1 MFGFLTLLALAVLL
15 TAIGWMIFC
24 IVRHKGKNG
33 FYRPINILSI
43 GVMLT
48 GAVLYIAYYTL
59 LKNTSVESGVAVGF
73 LEGFFTVIHDVYQLF
88 SADSD
93 YTGVFGKIHE
103 ALGGVSGVLGS
114 SERFFF
120 ALYRFTYVLL
130 YAIAPIL
137 TLGVIVSVFKDFVA
151 KRVYHFHYFSD
162 VYIFSELNERSLALA
177 TDIVKGSA
185 AEREAEYQKGLAT
198 LNEDFDIRMA
208 RAIKDVEKEYY
219 AAKNA
224 EIEAAE
230 REGRAFDQTKVAL
243 PYTRK
248 VHRAYFAHH
257 AKRVKVIFLGVEEY
271 NDEETHLAE
280 QARQLGGIVFRS
292 GLLTTR
298 FGFHSKNSN
307 MTFFLIGENE
317 AENVDTAI
325 GLLAQ
330 YATRDNTQ
338 VYVFSDSPESELLLK
353 SAGDESRKKA
363 ERLELER
370 MSAKERAAL
379 EARKAAEAADEEAK
393 QAAQMAAIR
402 NDPENFALYVTEAPS
417 DYRSGALVRRVN
429 VIRSLIYHTLYHF
442 RFISDYDEERAAY
455 AAKVK
460 EERTAELE
468 STMKRFLEGCS
479 EEDQAAAMKKL
490 SQVQKEEFLNLRR
503 RWDAEDSAYRQKIE
517 EENGK
522 IRNIFER
529 AATSPEGD
537 KVISAVVIGMGLHG
551 TEMLKALAWYGQ
563 MEGYRLYVNAFDR
576 DKGAKSRFIAKCPEL
591 MSPKYNGPQAEGQED
606 CYRIDIH
613 AVDIDSQEFIDILET
628 LPQITYVA
636 VCLGDDEKNLE
647 IAVKM
652 RSLCKKFGAFPFIQA
667 IRYNLGENEDFSQAK
682 NFKGQAYDI
691 DLIGDMKSIYSVNA
705 ILQSSLE
712 YLALSRHMKWGGER
726 SFWEFEYNHNSSIA
740 SALHHDTKI
749 RLGLP
754 GAHLPPNER
763 NDADRDMLRRL
774 EHRRWNAYMR
784 SEGYVFGKR
793 DDLAKTHH
801 CLVLFDELS
810 EYEQNKDDD

>member
-1 MFGFLTLLALAVLL
+1 MFGFLTVFALVILLS
-15 TAIGWMIFC
+15 AIGWMIYC
-24 IVRHKGKNG
+24 MIRHKGKSG
-33 FYRPINILSI
+33 VYKPINILSI
-43 GVMLT
+43 GVILT
-48 GAVLYIAYYTL
+48 GATLYAAYYML
-59 LKNTSVESGVAVGF
+59 LKRASVDSGVDVNF
-73 LEGFFTVIHDVYQLF
+73 FEGFFTIIHDVYQLF

-93 YTGVFGKIHE
+93 YTGVFAEIHD
-103 ALGGVSGVLGS
+103 ALDGLGGIKGA
-114 SERFFF
+114 ERFFF
-120 ALYRFTYVLL
+120 GLYRVIYVLL
-130 YAIAPIL
+130 YAVAPIL

-151 KRVYHFHYFSD
+151 KRAYHMNYFSD

-185 AEREAEYQKGLAT
+185 AEREAEYAKAEKT
-198 LNEDFDIRMA
+198 LNEDFNIRME
-208 RAIKDVEKEYY
+208 RAIKDVENEYT

-224 EIEAAE
+224 ELASAE
-230 REGRAFDQTKVAL
+230 QEGRPFDPEKVKL
-243 PYTRK
+243 PYLRS
-248 VHRAYFAHH
+248 VHRAYLARP
-257 AKRVKVIFLGVEEY
+257 AKRVKVVFLGVEEY

-292 GLLTTR
+292 GLLTTKL
-298 FGFHSKNSN
+298 GFHSKNSHMN
-307 MTFFLIGENE
+307 FFLISENE

-330 YATRDNTQ
+330 YATRDKTKIF
-338 VYVFSDSPESELLLK
+338 VFSDSAESELLLK

-363 ERLELER
+363 EREELAR
-370 MSAKERAAL
+370 MSPKQRAAL
-379 EARKAAEAADEEAK
+379 EAQKKKEKEEALAREAAQREAIAK
-393 QAAQMAAIR
+393 
-402 NDPENFALYVTEAPS
+402 DPENYALYVSEAPS
-417 DYRSGALVRRVN
+417 DYRSGALVKRVN
-429 VIRSLIYHTLYHF
+429 VIRSLIYHTLFHF
-442 RFISDYDEERAAY
+442 RFISELAPEREAY
-455 AAKVK
+455 ALKLKAER
-460 EERTAELE
+460 EEKLAEVMAIDSPDERKAMLTTLRKAWE
-468 STMKRFLEGCS
+468 
-479 EEDQAAAMKKL
+479 EEDLAYQKKI
-490 SQVQKEEFLNLRR
+490 
-503 RWDAEDSAYRQKIE
+503 A

-529 AATSPEGD
+529 AATNRDGE

-563 MEGYRLYVNAFDR
+563 MEGYKLYVNAFDR
-576 DKGAKSRFIAKCPEL
+576 DAGARSRFTAKCPEL
-591 MSPKYNGPQAEGQED
+591 MSERFNGPQAEGQED
-606 CYRIDIH
+606 CYRINIH
-613 AVDIDSQEFIDILET
+613 ATDIESQEFVDLLAT
-628 LPQITYVA
+628 LPEITYVA

-647 IAVKM
+647 IAVRM
-652 RSLCKKFGAFPFIQA
+652 RSLCKKLGAFPFIQA

-726 SFWEFEYNHNSSIA
+726 AFWEFEYNHNSSIA
-740 SALHHDTKI
+740 SALHHDVKI

-754 GAHLPPNER
+754 GADLPPNER
-763 NDADRDMLRRL
+763 KPADRDMLRRL

-784 SEGYVFGKR
+784 SEGYVYGKR

>member
-1 MFGFLTLLALAVLL
+1 MFEFLTLLALAVLL
-15 TAIGWMIFC
+15 AAIGWMIYC
-24 IVRHKGKNG
+24 IIRHKGKNG
-33 FYRPINILSI
+33 IYKPINILSI

-48 GAVLYIAYYTL
+48 GAVLYIAYYAL
-59 LKNTSVESGVAVGF
+59 LKNASVEDGVVVGF
-73 LEGFFTVIHDVYQLF
+73 LEGLFTVIHDVYQLF

-93 YTGVFGKIHE
+93 YTGVFAQIHE
-103 ALGGVSGVLGS
+103 ALGGADS
-114 SERFFF
+114 FFF
-120 ALYRFTYVLL
+120 SLYRFTYVIL

-151 KRVYHFHYFSD
+151 KRVYHLNYFSD
-162 VYIFSELNERSLALA
+162 VYIFSELNERALALA

-185 AEREAEYQKGLAT
+185 AEREAEYEKGLAT

-208 RAIKDVEKEYY
+208 RAIRDVENEYN

-230 REGRAFDQTKVAL
+230 REGREFDPTRIKRPWA
-243 PYTRK
+243 RK
-248 VHRAYFAHH
+248 VHRAYFAEHS
-257 AKRVKVIFLGVEEY
+257 KRVKVVFLGVEEY

-280 QARQLGGIVFRS
+280 QVRQLGGIVFRS

-298 FGFHSKNSN
+298 LGFHAKSAN
-307 MTFFLIGENE
+307 MTFFLISENE

-330 YATRDNTQ
+330 YATRDKTQ
-338 VYVFSDSPESELLLK
+338 IYVFSDSPESELLLK

-363 ERLELER
+363 ERLALER
-370 MSAKERAAL
+370 MSPKKKAAL
-379 EARKAAEAADEEAK
+379 AAEKAAEEADAK
-393 QAAQMAAIR
+393 AKEAAQEAAIE

-455 AAKVK
+455 AAAVK
-460 EERTAELE
+460 EKRTAELE
-468 STMKRFLEGCS
+468 ATVKRFTEGKP
-479 EEDQAAAMKKL
+479 EEDQATVMRNLPAA
-490 SQVQKEEFLNLRR
+490 QKEEFLTLRR
-503 RWDAEDSAYRQKIE
+503 QWDEEDNKYRQKIE

-563 MEGYRLYVNAFDR
+563 MDGYRLYVNAFDR
-576 DKGAKSRFIAKCPEL
+576 DKGAKSRFTAKCPEL

-613 AVDIDSQEFIDILET
+613 AVDIDSQEFIDILAT

-749 RLGLP
+749 RLKLP
-754 GAHLPPNER
+754 GADLPPNER
-763 NDADRDMLRRL
+763 TPEDRDMLRRL

>member
-1 MFGFLTLLALAVLL
+1 MFGFLTVLALVVLLA
-15 TAIGWMIFC
+15 AIGWMIFC
-24 IVRHKGKNG
+24 MIKHKGKSG
-33 FYRPINILSI
+33 IYKPINILSI

-48 GAVLYIAYYTL
+48 GAVLYMAYYTL
-59 LKNTSVESGVAVGF
+59 LKHTSVDPGVAVGF
-73 LEGFFTVIHDVYQLF
+73 LEGFFTIIHDVYQLF

-93 YTGVFGKIHE
+93 YTGVFAQIYE
-103 ALGGVSGVLGS
+103 ALGGISAA
-114 SERFFF
+114 ERIFF
-120 ALYRFTYVLL
+120 ALYRFIYVLL
-130 YAIAPIL
+130 YAVAPIL

-151 KRVYHFHYFSD
+151 KRVYHLNYFSD
-162 VYIFSELNERSLALA
+162 VYIFSELNERALALA
-177 TDIVKGSA
+177 TDIVKGGA
-185 AEREAEYQKGLAT
+185 AEREAEYEKGLKT

-208 RAIKDVEKEYY
+208 RAIKDVENEYY

-224 EIEAAE
+224 EMEAAE
-230 REGRAFDQTKVAL
+230 REGRAFDPSRISL

-248 VHRAYFAHH
+248 VHRAYFTHP
-257 AKRVKVIFLGVEEY
+257 AKRVKVVFLGVEEY

-298 FGFHSKNSN
+298 LGFHSKNSHMN
-307 MTFFLIGENE
+307 FFLIGENE

-330 YATRDNTQ
+330 YATRDNTK
-338 VYVFSDSPESELLLK
+338 VFVFSDSPESELLLK

-363 ERLELER
+363 ERLEFAR
-370 MSAKERAAL
+370 MTSKEKAAL
-379 EARKAAEAADEEAK
+379 AARKAEEEKGEAARKKAQAEAIA
-393 QAAQMAAIR
+393 

-417 DYRSGALVRRVN
+417 DYRSGALVKRVN

-442 RFISDYDEERAAY
+442 RFISEYAEERAAY
-455 AAKVK
+455 AARVK

-468 STMKRFLEGCS
+468 NTVKRFMEANPAA
-479 EEDQAAAMKKL
+479 DQATVMKNLPAA
-490 SQVQKEEFLNLRR
+490 QKEEFLALRR
-503 RWDAEDSAYRQKIE
+503 RWDAEDGAYRQKIE
-517 EENGK
+517 DENGK

-529 AATSPEGD
+529 AALSPEGD
-537 KVISAVVIGMGLHG
+537 KVISAIVIGMGLHG

-576 DKGAKSRFIAKCPEL
+576 DEGAKSRFTAKCPEL

-613 AVDIDSQEFIDILET
+613 AVDIDSQEFIDILEK

-647 IAVKM
+647 VAVKM

-740 SALHHDTKI
+740 SALHHDAKV

-754 GAHLPPNER
+754 GADLPPNER
-763 NDADRDMLRRL
+763 SDADRDMLRRL

>member
-1 MFGFLTLLALAVLL
+1 MFGFLTMLSAVLL
-15 TAIGWMIFC
+15 CSTIGWMVYCMI
-24 IVRHKGKNG
+24 RHKGKNG
-33 FYRPINILSI
+33 IYKPLNILSI
-43 GVMLT
+43 GVILT
-48 GAVLYIAYYTL
+48 GAVLYLAYYAL
-59 LKNTSVESGVAVGF
+59 LDRAAVDEGVAVSF
-73 LEGFFTVIHDVYQLF
+73 FEGFFTIIHDVYQLF

-93 YTGVFGKIHE
+93 YTGVFAEISK
-103 ALGGVSGVLGS
+103 ALGPLSGA
-114 SERFFF
+114 ERFFF
-120 ALYRFTYVLL
+120 ALYRFIYVLL
-130 YAIAPIL
+130 YAVAPIL

-151 KRVYHFHYFSD
+151 KRAYHFHYFSD
-162 VYIFSELNERSLALA
+162 LYVFSELNERSLALA

-185 AEREAEYQKGLAT
+185 AEREAEYAKGLAT
-198 LNEDFDIRMA
+198 LNEDFEIRMA
-208 RAIKDVEKEYY
+208 RAVKDVASEY
-219 AAKNA
+219 AAAKAA
-224 EIEAAE
+224 ELAAAE
-230 REGRAFDQTKVAL
+230 REGRPFDQSRVSL

-248 VHRAYFAHH
+248 VHRAYFCHP
-257 AKRVKVIFLGVEEY
+257 AKRVKVVFLGVEEY

-280 QARQLGGIVFRS
+280 QARQLGGIIFRS

-298 FGFHSKNSN
+298 LSFHAKSAHMN
-307 MTFFLIGENE
+307 FFLIGENE

-330 YATRDNTQ
+330 YATRDNTRIF
-338 VYVFSDSPESELLLK
+338 VFSDSPESELLLK

-363 ERLELER
+363 ERLELAR
-370 MSAKERAAL
+370 LSPKQKVARAAR
-379 EARKAAEAADEEAK
+379 EAAEAADEEARK
-393 QAAQMAAIR
+393 RAQLEAIAR
-402 NDPENFALYVTEAPS
+402 DPENFALYVTEAPS
-417 DYRSGALVRRVN
+417 DYRSGALVKRVN

-442 RFISDYDEERAAY
+442 RFISDYDAEREAY
-455 AAKVK
+455 ATRVK
-460 EERTAELE
+460 ETRTAELQATVKRFAE
-468 STMKRFLEGCS
+468 GTPDADEATVMKRLTP
-479 EEDQAAAMKKL
+479 A
-490 SQVQKEEFLNLRR
+490 QKEEILALRR
-503 RWDAEDSAYRQKIE
+503 RWDDEDGAYNKKIE
-517 EENGK
+517 EENAK

-529 AATSPEGD
+529 AVPSEEGD

-551 TEMLKALAWYGQ
+551 TEMMKALAWYGQ
-563 MEGYRLYVNAFDR
+563 MEGYRLYLNAFDR
-576 DKGAKSRFIAKCPEL
+576 DSGAKSRFIAKCPEL

-606 CYRIDIH
+606 CYRINIH
-613 AVDIDSQEFIDILET
+613 TADIDSQEFIDILET

-647 IAVKM
+647 MAVKM
-652 RSLCKKFGAFPFIQA
+652 RSLCKRFGAFPFIQA

-705 ILQSSLE
+705 ILQSPLE

-726 SFWEFEYNHNSSIA
+726 SFWEFEYNYNSSNA

-749 RLGLP
+749 RLKLS
-754 GAHLPPNER
+754 GADLPPNER
-763 NDADRDMLRRL
+763 SDADRDMLRRL

-784 SEGYVFGKR
+784 SEGYIFGKR